1 MKKVISVRFKEN
13 GKSYYFDPADA
24 DIRTGDY
31 VIVETA
37 RGIECGEVVQG
48 VKEIADAAV
57 PKALKPITR
66 MADSV
71 DVRRMRQNRE
81 DEKRAYRTCQD
92 CIARHGL
99 EMKLVEAEYTLDR
112 SKIMFYFTAD
122 GRVDYEALGRMI
134 DYVIEGGADY
144 IVALGTTAETP
155 TLYIQERAVV
165 AMFIANQI
173 RHRVPLVIGVGGNST
188 SEVLDQ
194 LREFDLRGADAI
206 LSVTPYYNKPSQ
218 EGLYQHFKVVSEHS
232 PLPIILYNIAGRTGV
247 NMTAETTLRIAADFP
262 NVIGIK
268 EASGNIGQIQEIID
282 RRREGFLVLSGDDG
296 IAVDV
301 MRRGGDGVISVAV
314 NAFPRRFMAC
324 IDLAK
329 RGDFDAAETAFAPMH
344 EVVEALFAEGNPTG
358 VKCALSILGLIG
370 NRLRLPLVPTRITT
384 YEQMRRILDELKI
397 KC

>member
-1 MKKVISVRFKEN
+1 M
-13 GKSYYFDPADA
+13 D
-24 DIRTGDY
+24 T
-31 VIVETA
+31 TLL
-37 RGIECGEVVQG
+37 RGVG
-48 VKEIADAAV
+48 AAM
-57 PKALKPITR
+57 ITP
-66 MADSV
+66 
-71 DVRRMRQNRE
+71 
-81 DEKRAYRTCQD
+81 
-92 CIARHGL
+92 
-99 EMKLVEAEYTLDR
+99 
-112 SKIMFYFTAD
+112 FTAD

-134 DYVIEGGADY
+134 DYVIDGGADY

-247 NMTAETTLRIAADFP
+247 NMTAETTLRIARDFD

-268 EASGNIGQIQEIID
+268 EASGNLDQIQEIID

-314 NAFPRRFMAC
+314 NAFPRRFMAEHM
-324 IDLAK
+324 
-329 RGDFDAAETAFAPMH
+329 FEPMH
-344 EVVEALFAEGNPTG
+344 EVVDALFAEGNPTG
-358 VKCALSILGLIG
+358 VKCALSTMGLIG
-370 NRLRLPLVPTRITT
+370 NRLRLPLVAGTPALEARF
-384 YEQMRRILDELKI
+384 RELIRKYDLH
-397 KC
+397 

>member
-1 MKKVISVRFKEN
+1 M
-13 GKSYYFDPADA
+13 
-24 DIRTGDY
+24 
-31 VIVETA
+31 
-37 RGIECGEVVQG
+37 
-48 VKEIADAAV
+48 
-57 PKALKPITR
+57 ITP
-66 MADSV
+66 
-71 DVRRMRQNRE
+71 
-81 DEKRAYRTCQD
+81 
-92 CIARHGL
+92 
-99 EMKLVEAEYTLDR
+99 
-112 SKIMFYFTAD
+112 FTAD

-262 NVIGIK
+262 NIIGIK

-301 MRRGGDGVISVAV
+301 MRCGGDGVISVAV

-370 NRLRLPLVPTRITT
+370 NRLRLPLVAGTPALEARLRELIRT
-384 YEQMRRILDELKI
+384 YDLR
-397 KC
+397 

>member
-1 MKKVISVRFKEN
+1 M
-13 GKSYYFDPADA
+13 
-24 DIRTGDY
+24 
-31 VIVETA
+31 
-37 RGIECGEVVQG
+37 
-48 VKEIADAAV
+48 
-57 PKALKPITR
+57 ITP
-66 MADSV
+66 
-71 DVRRMRQNRE
+71 
-81 DEKRAYRTCQD
+81 
-92 CIARHGL
+92 
-99 EMKLVEAEYTLDR
+99 
-112 SKIMFYFTAD
+112 FTAD

-262 NVIGIK
+262 NIIGIK

-301 MRRGGDGVISVAV
+301 MRRGGDGVISVAA
-314 NAFPRRFMAC
+314 NAFPRRFMQC
-324 IDLAK
+324 VNLAK
-329 RGDFDAAETAFAPMH
+329 QGAFDRAEEAYASLR
-344 EVVEALFAEGNPTG
+344 EAVEALFAEGNPVG
-358 VKCALSILGLIG
+358 VKCALSVMGIIG
-370 NRLRLPLVPTRITT
+370 DTMRLPLVPGTAALRARFEKLIAE
-384 YEQMRRILDELKI
+384 YDLH
-397 KC
+397 